1 MAKAVSKLAILI
13 SANTT
18 RVMDGFDKVG
28 KRAKQLK
35 KSLSGGGGGARGGG
49 GAGGGGMLGGM
60 LGGGMGKM
68 LGPIAGIMSAGL
80 AVRKVSSEFKAAAAR
95 MDDLAK
101 TAARLDMTTDA
112 LNGLRNAGEK
122 TGVPVKTLDKSLEKM
137 QKGISETGAG
147 MGEAKRSFDEL
158 GIEWKKIAGLA
169 PEDQFKLIAQ
179 RLNTVGLQ
187 SEKTRHALAIFGR
200 GGGALLN
207 TMALGADGIEKLS
220 NEVKDLNGMMEGD
233 AATFEEFN
241 DSVDDMNKAIEGV
254 WQEIS
259 ISMVPV
265 LHDLVLAFKDSAKQ
279 AGFYISWLTG
289 RDQAEKKTQAFMDAI
304 GRKNLERAK
313 QAIRLNEAQKKA
325 DQDLR
330 DKRKAEREKTA
341 ADVAR
346 RAQQIRE
353 SMQSPLERAAK
364 QIRDIRRLFS
374 MGAIDASTSARAVAK
389 AQQELFSA
397 TRPQQREQRERMT
410 VGAVLK
416 GTMQEANAIREQR
429 AAAHAATR
437 QRKEMIQE
445 ARRRRDLLDQ
455 IAKNTRP
462 ENNRPLVAGLGP

>member
-18 RVMDGFDKVG
+18 RVMDGFSKVG

-137 QKGISETGAG
+137 SKGISETGAG

-200 GGGALLN
+200 GGGALIN
-207 TMALGADGIEKLS
+207 TMALGADGIDKLS

-233 AATFEEFN
+233 AKTFEDFN
-241 DSVDDMNKAIEGV
+241 DAVDDMSKALEGV
-254 WQEIS
+254 WNEIS
-259 ISMVPV
+259 IAMIPV
-265 LHDLVLAFKDSAKQ
+265 LTDLVLIIKDLGK
-279 AGFYISWLTG
+279 AGGGWLKWLSG
-289 RDQAEKKTQAFMDAI
+289 REKAEKHTANLMAALGHRNLQRAAQAA
-304 GRKNLERAK
+304 
-313 QAIRLNEAQKKA
+313 RLN
-325 DQDLR
+325 
-330 DKRKAEREKTA
+330 KAEMVSDKKKNDARREAEDKTA
-341 ADVAR
+341 SEIAR

>member
-1 MAKAVSKLAILI
+1 
-13 SANTT
+13 
-18 RVMDGFDKVG
+18 
-28 KRAKQLK
+28 
-35 KSLSGGGGGARGGG
+35 
-49 GAGGGGMLGGM
+49 
-60 LGGGMGKM
+60 
-68 LGPIAGIMSAGL
+68 
-80 AVRKVSSEFKAAAAR
+80 
-95 MDDLAK
+95 
-101 TAARLDMTTDA
+101 
-112 LNGLRNAGEK
+112 
-122 TGVPVKTLDKSLEKM
+122 
-137 QKGISETGAG
+137 
-147 MGEAKRSFDEL
+147 
-158 GIEWKKIAGLA
+158 
-169 PEDQFKLIAQ
+169 
-179 RLNTVGLQ
+179 
-187 SEKTRHALAIFGR
+187 
-200 GGGALLN
+200 
-207 TMALGADGIEKLS
+207 
-220 NEVKDLNGMMEGD
+220 
-233 AATFEEFN
+233 
-241 DSVDDMNKAIEGV
+241 MNKAIEGV

-265 LHDLVLAFKDSAKQ
+265 LHDLVLAFKDAAV
-279 AGFYISWLTG
+279 AGGDWVKWLTG
-289 RDQAEKKTQAFMDAI
+289 RDEAEKKTQAFMDAI

-330 DKRKAEREKTA
+330 DTRKAEREKTA